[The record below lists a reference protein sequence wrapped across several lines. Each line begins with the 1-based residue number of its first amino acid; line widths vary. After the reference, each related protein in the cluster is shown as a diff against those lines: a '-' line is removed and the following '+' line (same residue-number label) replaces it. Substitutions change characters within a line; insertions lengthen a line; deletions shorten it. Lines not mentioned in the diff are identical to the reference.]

1 MLLVLYLAFGGVLSV
16 VGAMMYLGLPFSLL
30 TCLVSGGTI
39 FGVYLLN
46 RFTDVREDFANDT
59 VRSVF
64 FVSHRSL
71 LRLAYVA
78 FTGVVVTLV
87 LTGSLNAYFM
97 SLLLLGVVY
106 SCRLVPWYEPG
117 RGLRFVRLK
126 DTPLVKNVL
135 VSALWGVSVF
145 AVPLLLSRAHPASI
159 DLYPVGLLAAAMML
173 STFNST
179 FFGDIMDMDGDRLV
193 GTTTLPTML
202 GERRSLLLQ
211 TGVNVAWL
219 GTIGWLS
226 WLRPGYC
233 AETAFVAV
241 LATYPAAYLVPF
253 SRKWLARR
261 SLEFLAELDLVVFA
275 VGMVVLSVVRG

>member
-1 MLLVLYLAFGGVLSV
+1 
-16 VGAMMYLGLPFSLL
+16 
-30 TCLVSGGTI
+30 
-39 FGVYLLN
+39 
-46 RFTDVREDFANDT
+46 
-59 VRSVF
+59 
-64 FVSHRSL
+64 
-71 LRLAYVA
+71 
-78 FTGVVVTLV
+78 
-87 LTGSLNAYFM
+87 
-97 SLLLLGVVY
+97 VY